1 MAKNEKELYAFVMKK
16 MREDSIAGIKTF
28 VTLSKVSYGVK
39 VNGTFRRDLY
49 IICVFT

>member
-1 MAKNEKELYAFVMKK
+1 MVTNTFLLQK
-16 MREDSIAGIKTF
+16 RTKT
-28 VTLSKVSYGVK
+28 KVSYGVK